1 LRDRAADH
9 DPCAAVD
16 AGQAIVEHRAS
27 DVIEEDVD
35 AVGRMLA
42 QLGAEVAVLVVDRAV
57 EAKLLDEY
65 PALVGA
71 AGRAC
76 VT

>member
-1 LRDRAADH
+1 
-9 DPCAAVD
+9 
-16 AGQAIVEHRAS
+16 
-27 DVIEEDVD
+27 
-35 AVGRMLA
+35 MLA